1 MRETRNLEF
10 KEKMTNTFLKTVS
23 AYANYENGQIK
34 FGIKDNGA
42 IVGVKNPAAF
52 CLEIENKI
60 NDSIKPNPDYHLSID
75 KQTQVVTLTVEKGPT
90 PPYFYKNK
98 AYKRNDSASV
108 PVDPVTLSRLILA
121 GRNRSYDS
129 LRAEKQDLAFTYLEN
144 ALKKELGIQK
154 LTSDL
159 LITLDL
165 KRKNEGYTVAG
176 ELFADKN
183 DYRGIDVVR
192 FGQNINI
199 MADRRRC
206 EKTSILRQ
214 YDVALAKY
222 RQYYEQEE
230 IKGTRRIKINQIPEE
245 AFREA
250 VANALV
256 HRTWD
261 VNAQIKISLFE
272 NRIEIVSPGG
282 LPAGSSKEEYL
293 QGQISILRNPIVA
306 NIFFRLGL
314 IEQFGTGI
322 QRIISAYAKST
333 VQPQFHLY
341 ANSIK
346 VILPVVQFALQS
358 LSADQNEVYRALAN
372 GPLSSTE
379 LTKEVDF
386 GKTKVL
392 KILRELVNKG
402 YLERMG
408 QGRSVRYL
416 QANKS
421 R

>member
-23 AYANYENGQIK
+23 AFSNYGSGQIK

-42 IVGVKNPAAF
+42 VVGIKNPKKF
-52 CLEIENKI
+52 RLDIENKI
-60 NDSIKPNPDYHLSID
+60 NDSIKPNPNYRLHID
-75 KQTQVVTLTVEKGPT
+75 EKTNVVTLSVEKGSN

-98 AYKRNDSASV
+98 AYKRNDSATV
-108 PVDPVTLSRLILA
+108 EVDPVTLYRLILK
-121 GRNRSYDS
+121 GRNQSYDS
-129 LRAEKQDLAFTYLEN
+129 LKARKQDLTFNYLEE
-144 ALKKELGIQK
+144 ALKKGLGIKK

-176 ELFADKN
+176 ELFADRN
-183 DYRGIDVVR
+183 DYRGVDIVR

-199 MADRRRC
+199 MLDRARC

-222 RQYYEQEE
+222 RQYYQQEE
-230 IKGTRRIKINQIPEE
+230 IKGTKRVKIDQIPEE

-261 VNAQIKISLFE
+261 VNAQIKISLLQD
-272 NRIEIVSPGG
+272 RIEIVSPGG
-282 LPAGSSKEEYL
+282 LPAGLSEEEYL
-293 QGQISILRNPIVA
+293 KGQISILRNPIIA

-322 QRIISAYAKST
+322 QRIIDAYKRSII
-333 VQPQFHLY
+333 QPKFSVY

-346 VILPVVQFALQS
+346 VVLPVLQLALKD
-358 LSADQNEVYRALAN
+358 LSADQNEVYQALAN
-372 GPLSSTE
+372 GALSSTAI
-379 LTKEVDF
+379 TKSVSF

-392 KILRELVNKG
+392 KILKQLIDKG
-402 YLERMG
+402 YLIRIG
-408 QGRSVRYL
+408 QGRGVKYMH
-416 QANKS
+416 AN
-421 R
+421 